1 MTQLLSVFLNN
12 LLPILLISGAGY
24 TLSKTLH
31 LDGRPFGRLIFY
43 LLLPILVFRLL
54 TENALPLE
62 RLAQMLGF
70 SAATILGIGGL
81 AYLIGRLLRLERP
94 LLTIVVL
101 TTMLS
106 NTANYGLPLVSFA
119 FGPEALT
126 YAGVYFVTSS
136 LVSNTLGVL
145 IASLGRLKLRD
156 ALLGLLKVPA
166 IYGIL
171 LALLVLHFQVQL
183 PTPMT
188 RTVNLLADAT
198 IPVMLILLGLE
209 LGRVTWNRHW
219 RVVGLSVFLR
229 LVIGP
234 LLGLGLADVLHLPP
248 AARQAGVAE
257 AGVPAAVMNTVLA
270 SEYQLD
276 SPLVTTIVLVST
288 LLSPLTLTPLLVYL
302 GT

>member
-1 MTQLLSVFLNN
+1 MTQLFSVFLNN

-62 RLAQMLGF
+62 RLAFVLGF

-81 AYLIGRLLRLERP
+81 AYLIGRLLRLERS

-219 RVVGLSVFLR
+219 HVVGLSVFLR

-234 LLGLGLADVLHLPP
+234 LLGLGLADLFHLPP

-276 SPLVTTIVLVST
+276 SPLVTAIVLVST